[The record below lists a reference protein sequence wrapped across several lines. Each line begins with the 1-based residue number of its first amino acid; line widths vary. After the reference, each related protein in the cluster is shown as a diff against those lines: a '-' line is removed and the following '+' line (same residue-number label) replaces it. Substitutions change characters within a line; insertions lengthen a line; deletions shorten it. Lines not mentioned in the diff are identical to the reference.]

1 MISTDKEAEFR
12 PLGRDSLCPSGAA
25 FVSTMPAPSGFPREA
40 GCEKNKLHTV
50 TPLSVTLSMTEPY
63 KLPPFLHDTLTEMG
77 FRKSSEHES
86 AQDLYSISL
95 KSGLELEISV
105 ITGKGRIFVHDDW
118 DDVSMCDIPVQFEAP
133 SHLYW
138 FVQAII
144 KPTQP
149 VEFYKSGSTGADSE
163 PFPEWARHP
172 A

>member
-1 MISTDKEAEFR
+1 MKTDNYKPSPFVHE
-12 PLGRDSLCPSGAA
+12 SLI
-25 FVSTMPAPSGFPREA
+25 E
-40 GCEKNKLHTV
+40 L
-50 TPLSVTLSMTEPY
+50 
-63 KLPPFLHDTLTEMG
+63 G
-77 FRKSSEHES
+77 FRKSSDHES
-86 AQDLYSISL
+86 AQDLYSITL
-95 KSGLELEISV
+95 KSGLELEISTL
-105 ITGKGRIFVHDDW
+105 TGKGRIFVHDDW